1 MQLTRQSEFLAG
13 VKATLPLIVGAIPF
27 AIIFGT
33 LAESSGLSAMG
44 ALAMSVIVFAG
55 SSQFIAL
62 GLLSAG
68 AALPII
74 ILTTFVV
81 NLRHLLYAANLV
93 PKVKHLP
100 FRWRTVMAFGLTD
113 ETFAAV
119 SNRFLKEDSI
129 STAHW
134 FYLGSFIAMYTNWVL
149 CTFIGIVLGGLFPDM
164 TRWGLDFAMSVTFI
178 GMVVPYLTNRP
189 MWGAVVVAGAMA
201 IATAFMP
208 HKLGLI
214 VAAVCGIATGVS
226 LAMLQAGRQTNHQES
241 HK

>member
-1 MQLTRQSEFLAG
+1 MQLTKQKEFLSG
-13 VKATLPLIVGAIPF
+13 MKATLPLIVGAIPF
-27 AIIFGT
+27 GIIFGT
-33 LAESSGLSAMG
+33 LAESSGLSAAG

-93 PKVKHLP
+93 PKVKHLS
-100 FRWRTVMAFGLTD
+100 FGWRSLMAFGLTD

-119 SNRFLKEDSI
+119 SNRFLNDQSTK
-129 STAHW
+129 TAHW
-134 FYLGSFIAMYTNWVL
+134 FYLGSFVAMYGNWVL

-189 MWGAVVVAGAMA
+189 MWGAVIVAGVMA

-214 VAAVCGIATGVS
+214 VAAICGIATGVS
-226 LAMLQAGRQTNHQES
+226 LAMLESAHQTQHQETR
-241 HK
+241 